1 MKIKLL
7 YLLITLFILQSC
19 SGTIRFSSI
28 TQPEDKS
35 SYQSGD
41 VFHGLASFY
50 SDEFE
55 GRQTANG
62 EIYDKNKFTAAHKT
76 IAFGTKV
83 KIRNLQNNLTTI
95 VIINDRGPFVPG
107 RVIDLSRAAAEQIGM
122 IQQGVVEVEI
132 TIIE

>member
-19 SGTIRFSSI
+19 SGTIRFSSVA
-28 TQPEDKS
+28 QPEDKS
-35 SYQSGD
+35 TYQSGD
-41 VFHGLASFY
+41 VFLGLASFY

-62 EIYDKNKFTAAHKT
+62 EIYDKNKYTAAHKT

-107 RVIDLSRAAAEQIGM
+107 RVIDLSRAAAEQIGI

>member
-7 YLLITLFILQSC
+7 FLFIIILIIQSC
-19 SGTIRFSSI
+19 SGAKRFSSASQSEGK
-28 TQPEDKS
+28 T

-41 VFHGLASFY
+41 VFRGLASFY

-62 EIYDKNKFTAAHKT
+62 EIYNKNKFTAAHKT
-76 IAFGTKV
+76 ISFGTKI

-95 VIINDRGPFVPG
+95 VVINDRGPFVQG